1 MAVDLLRNKPRYETD
16 APVTL
21 RPFDGRVG
29 AILRVGAETFYI
41 TTKCDYIPAPTFN
54 TDVYLHDDMRFGVHD
69 PTLWP
74 QSFSNRFFHLAAMP
88 KRELRSDLAL
98 LWWKPTPQNFIVG
111 DAMTRGLGRLD
122 PAKLRPFIEYAVKL
136 RERYRAFKA
145 TAKSPPEYLAELVD
159 TIILSLERLNELP
172 TTYERTK
179 FALASFQTNCLEL
192 EALLDFLTVYQP
204 ILKNPDAP
212 EPTRV
217 APCVGTFTTVP
228 EVAQK
233 LDRAGLPFWFIRP
246 THTFDNEVILKV
258 VTIQEP
264 PFDLTAERPP
274 DNPLVYSGTDIDS
287 KIIAMN
293 KASRAVGWYRPL
305 FGIPHS
311 APTQPSSSTDAVP
324 AHSSS
329 SVEGAAHRT
338 SSGAPAGSSPL
349 SGSSIAPARQSSS
362 VGPARTPRTP
372 AHPRPSPYD
381 RPVARGRAQPGGRG
395 HRGRGGA
402 PGQHQASASRDK
414 FKPFDVEEMPTYIK
428 AWADALQRVDQ
439 TNTSSSAAEDK
450 HYVFPE
456 PALVAS
462 PQLAVRRTMFLH
474 HWRLVKDAMTFRVSE
489 GGDLLSSQ
497 EWRDILEG
505 RTERQGHRNKRTA
518 NSRSLNDIIGPSL
531 CAVGIDALHGFPPA
545 AHTIPIYNQ
554 YHAKQIIWEIA
565 EVNYRFEF
573 LALDHRASGRD
584 RSSFVKMCFS
594 GGSNLFNVPL
604 QWGKQ
609 GIASEDI
616 NERHKYYVR
625 MARLMSDWRVL
636 TPRPKAVD
644 SSEARRD
651 NIWTEQEMMDL
662 EWGVARFYTQSFFE
676 LFGRAAVLPMRL
688 EHDLVDLPGVT
699 R

>member
-1 MAVDLLRNKPRYETD
+1 
-16 APVTL
+16 
-21 RPFDGRVG
+21 
-29 AILRVGAETFYI
+29 
-41 TTKCDYIPAPTFN
+41 
-54 TDVYLHDDMRFGVHD
+54 
-69 PTLWP
+69 
-74 QSFSNRFFHLAAMP
+74 
-88 KRELRSDLAL
+88 
-98 LWWKPTPQNFIVG
+98 
-111 DAMTRGLGRLD
+111 MTRGLGRLD

-136 RERYRAFKA
+136 RERYHAFKA
-145 TAKSPPEYLAELVD
+145 TAKSPPESLAELVD

-204 ILKNPDAP
+204 ILKNPDAL

-349 SGSSIAPARQSSS
+349 SGSSIAPA
-362 VGPARTPRTP
+362 
-372 AHPRPSPYD
+372 HD

-395 HRGRGGA
+395 HAGGRGGA

-531 CAVGIDALHGFPPA
+531 RAVGIDALHGFPPA

-565 EVNYRFEF
+565 EDEIDR
-573 LALDHRASGRD
+573 AL
-584 RSSFVKMCFS
+584 VKMCFS

-616 NERHKYYVR
+616 KERHKYYVR